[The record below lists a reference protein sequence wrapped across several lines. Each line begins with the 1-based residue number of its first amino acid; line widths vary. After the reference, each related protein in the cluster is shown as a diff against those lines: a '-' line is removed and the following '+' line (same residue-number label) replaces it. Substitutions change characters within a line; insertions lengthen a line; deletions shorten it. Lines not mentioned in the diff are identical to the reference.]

1 MSTPPPP
8 PAAAPHHLQA
18 PAADDPREVGGY
30 RVVARLGAGGMGR
43 VYLAYTP
50 GGRPVALKVVRPEFA
65 GDPEFRRR
73 FAQEVTSAQR
83 IHGLYT
89 AQVVDSGADDPTPWL
104 ATAYVPGPSLQQAVH
119 TYGPLPVRTV
129 LLLVAGVAEA
139 LQEIHRAGVVHRDL
153 KPANVLIAAD
163 GPRVIDFGIARAADA
178 GALTGTGLRVG
189 TPAYMAPEQ
198 ALGRPAGP
206 ATDVFALG
214 ALAACVAG
222 GAPPFGTGPESA
234 ALYRVVHED
243 ADLGAVPAEL
253 RPLLWHCLAKDPA
266 HRPSTAQVIE
276 AVRSHPA
283 VGGELR
289 FTEDWLPYQVATEL
303 RRHADAGLPVP
314 PPGAPPGTAPVTAL
328 DAAPTASAPR
338 APVPVGPP
346 GSPVAQDPPPRG
358 RRRAPASGRGRGRT
372 AAVAVAALLLGAAGA
387 LALLDPY
394 GEGGEDGEAADPAET
409 SAGAPASTPAST
421 PASAPSI
428 TPAAPA
434 PSAGV
439 PGYTAVHTGTE
450 LTSPDQSYE
459 FDVKAGRVVPQETAA
474 WYVGRSA
481 TEFYVPESSD
491 AYVLPGGRQGLA
503 DCLKGVDSQPV
514 TALPFA
520 TLRAGRAFCVR
531 AQDGRDVGIVT
542 VLTAGPGEGPVKV
555 SVDYYRRNG

>member
-1 MSTPPPP
+1 MTTRHPGT
-8 PAAAPHHLQA
+8 APHHLRE

-50 GGRPVALKVVRPEFA
+50 GGRPVALKVVRPELA

-73 FAQEVTSAQR
+73 FAQEVASAQR

-89 AQVVDSGADDPTPWL
+89 AQVVDSGTDDPLPWL
-104 ATAYVPGPSLQQAVH
+104 ATTYVPGPSLQQAVH

-129 LLLVAGVAEA
+129 LLLVAGIAEA

-178 GALTGTGLRVG
+178 GALTGAGLRVG
-189 TPAYMAPEQ
+189 TPAFMAPEQ

-214 ALAACVAG
+214 ALAAYVAG
-222 GAPPFGTGPESA
+222 GVPPFGAGPDSV
-234 ALYRVVHED
+234 ALYRVVHEE
-243 ADLGAVPAEL
+243 ADLGGVPAEL
-253 RPLLWHCLAKDPA
+253 QTLLWHCLAKDPA
-266 HRPSTAQVIE
+266 RRPTTAQVIE

-289 FTEDWLPYQVATEL
+289 FTDDWLPHQVTTEL
-303 RRHADAGLPVP
+303 RRHADLPVP
-314 PPGAPPGTAPVTAL
+314 PDGAPATATATATAF
-328 DAAPTASAPR
+328 DAAHTVAAPR
-338 APVPVGPP
+338 VPRPSGQAPAGAAPHPP
-346 GSPVAQDPPPRG
+346 AAQDPQPRG

-372 AAVAVAALLLGAAGA
+372 VAVAGAALLLGAAGA
-387 LALLDPY
+387 FVLLDPY
-394 GEGGEDGEAADPAET
+394 FEGGEDADA
-409 SAGAPASTPAST
+409 
-421 PASAPSI
+421 
-428 TPAAPA
+428 AAPA
-434 PSAGV
+434 A
-439 PGYTAVHTGTE
+439 GYTAVHTGTE

-459 FDVKAGRVVPQETAA
+459 FDVKAGRVVPQETAS

-491 AYVLPGGRQGLA
+491 AYVMPVGRQGLA
-503 DCLKGVDSQPV
+503 DCLKGIESQPV
-514 TALPFA
+514 TALPFTA
-520 TLRAGRAFCVR
+520 LHAGRAFCVR
-531 AQDGRDVGIVT
+531 AQDGRDVGIVS
-542 VLTAGPGEGPVKV
+542 VLTASPGEGPVKV
-555 SVDYYRRNG
+555 SVDYYRRDG